1 METANMVLSS
11 RAAEL
16 EAQLSQALAHKTS
29 LAEQLRATTA
39 QLTAVLQV
47 GALCLCSGLGLSLT
61 LTLNLILNLPS
72 SLILTLTRLLVR
84 VEGLHLG
91 KDQLHEARNCCG

>member
-16 EAQLSQALAHKTS
+16 EAQLAQALAHKTS

-47 GALCLCSGLGLSLT
+47 GAL
-61 LTLNLILNLPS
+61 
-72 SLILTLTRLLVR
+72 RLVR
-84 VEGLHLG
+84 VRVVPHPNP
-91 KDQLHEARNCCG
+91 HRP